1 MRSIQYKLLY
11 MENQEA
17 FFYLHRRIQASERA
31 TMQRSL
37 DEVSGFSNAPDCNR
51 QACHFSSALEAVKRL
66 VIGQLPPLLSAAREE
81 VSSDDS
87 RRRGADASTATTDD
101 EVVKMLQ
108 LEWQKRES
116 RCLSDAA
123 TWDEE
128 LKVSSAVNK

>member
-1 MRSIQYKLLY
+1 

-51 QACHFSSALEAVKRL
+51 QARHFSSALEAVKRL
-66 VIGQLPPLLSAAREE
+66 VIGQLPPLVSATREE
-81 VSSDDS
+81 ASTDDS
-87 RRRGADASTATTDD
+87 RRRGADSPTATTD